1 MSTIIQGAKPTKPAE
16 AQLESLRQMVK
27 ILDLVYGI
35 EVVGGHRDFAVPGHE
50 TDCPGNIAYPI
61 LIQQG
66 IITR

>member
-35 EVVGGHRDFAVPGHE
+35 EIVGGHRDFEIHGFCLKGME
-50 TDCPGNIAYPI
+50 I
-61 LIQQG
+61 LG
-66 IITR
+66 LV